1 MWKKLLLG
9 LLLVFLFSSP
19 VLYAD
24 VVLTDEQADELDQTL
39 TELKT
44 VLEKQETTIN
54 DLKKQNEQLLIDSEN
69 KQILLDEQNQKLNEA
84 SSSLKRHKISS
95 VLQSILTAII
105 SCGVGILIGLL
116 L

>member
-1 MWKKLLLG
+1 MMKRLLGVLLLS
-9 LLLVFLFSSP
+9 LLLSSDLF
-19 VLYAD
+19 AT

-44 VLEKQETTIN
+44 VLEKQEMTIN

-69 KQILLDEQNQKLNEA
+69 KQILLDKQNQKLDEA
-84 SSSLKRHKISS
+84 NSSLKRHKISS

>member
-9 LLLVFLFSSP
+9 LLLVFLFLSSA
-19 VLYAD
+19 VYAD
-24 VVLTDEQADELDQTL
+24 VVLTDEQATELDQTL

-44 VLEKQETTIN
+44 VLEEQETTIS
-54 DLKKQNEQLLIDSEN
+54 DLQKQNSELQNDSEN
-69 KQILLDEQNQKLNEA
+69 KQALLNEQQTKIEEA
-84 SSSLKRHKISS
+84 NSSLSEHERSS